1 MYRNC
6 YFKKQ
11 WDKMYGLKG
20 QKGGYNLKKQTKKA
34 GLALA
39 ICLVIALGS
48 MILANAI
55 QTNFGTVDVV
65 TSSFVVDATDGEDYS
80 ITYKMFVPK
89 EASADNPLPA
99 VLCLHGYQNDRET
112 SAAYAMELARR
123 GIVAVCIDEFGHGY
137 NERSL
142 RFRGHTTYKVQGIS
156 DDGSE
161 TIVKVGLSG
170 PERFLAMM
178 NFSTLSFFEGQAQ
191 SINSEP
197 ITIDADKDGVI
208 DSSMGGINAYRWL
221 QSQPFV
227 QPNNIGIT
235 GHSMGT
241 WASWSVA
248 AACQDHVA
256 MVIQCGEVFGENIFD
271 SENVEFHN
279 VLMLQA
285 KYDEFNYFRDYKQ
298 ETVSDNMLDSD
309 IRRQFFTANERT
321 ESLPGYTW
329 NTTYGS
335 FEDKTARRVEL
346 LKTNHRL
353 TTHDGHGIAT
363 AMDWFTQALN
373 VNTTLDS
380 SNQIYLYKE
389 ILVMVAMLAIMV
401 ALCPGVILIGSI
413 PFFNTIIIDRKLSQ
427 REPKLMTKKK
437 WWINAVI
444 AVLISAVTYPFMT
457 QLGHGLLPLPEN
469 VFRMTIGNGFM
480 TWYITLAL
488 ISIIMMVVSRFRSKK
503 KGIEIADY
511 YDLGLSREN
520 NSTKLDWT
528 LLGKSFLAA
537 TLLVALMYLIVVL
550 FQTVFLLDLRFIWPF
565 FKIFSGERFVQFLVY
580 LPFFSL
586 FFVVNVGCKLFGQM
600 RQKVCVGAKNF
611 VKCWMGNVVVLL
623 GGLFVILLLEYI
635 PFFMGAGPGADLLFG
650 TTFGGPFMSALILL
664 VPQFVVFTFL
674 STWLERKSGNVYVG
688 AFISAMLA
696 TWIVTGGSA
705 IF

>member
-1 MYRNC
+1 MS
-6 YFKKQ
+6 
-11 WDKMYGLKG
+11 
-20 QKGGYNLKKQTKKA
+20 QKGVKTLKKQTRKA
-34 GLALA
+34 WIALA
-39 ICLVIALGS
+39 ICLVVALGS

-55 QTNFGTVDVV
+55 QTNFGKVDVV
-65 TSSFVVDATDGEDYS
+65 TSSFLVDAKDGDDYHIS
-80 ITYKMFVPK
+80 YKLFIPE
-89 EASADNPLPA
+89 EASEENPLPA

-142 RFRGHTTYKVQGIS
+142 RDRGETTYKIQGIS

-170 PERFLAMM
+170 PQRFLTMM
-178 NFSTLSFFEGQAQ
+178 NFSTLSFFEGKAAA
-191 SINSEP
+191 INGDP
-197 ITIDADKDGVI
+197 ITIDADKDGLT
-208 DSSMGGINAYRWL
+208 DSSMGGIDAYHWL

-227 QPNNIGIT
+227 QPDKIGIT

-248 AACQDHVA
+248 AACQDHAA

-271 SENVEFHN
+271 SENIEFHN

-285 KYDEFNYFRDYKQ
+285 RYDEFNYFRDYKQ
-298 ETVSDNMLDSD
+298 ETVADEMLDTD
-309 IRRQFFTANERT
+309 IRDQFFTANGRT
-321 ESLPGYTW
+321 PSQQDYTW

-335 FEDKTARRVEL
+335 FEDQTARRVEL
-346 LKTNHRL
+346 LETNHRL
-353 TTHDGHGIAT
+353 TTHDGHGIAA
-363 AMDWFTQALN
+363 AMDWFTEALD
-373 VNTTLDS
+373 VETSLAPD
-380 SNQIYLYKE
+380 NQIYLYKE
-389 ILVMVAMLAIMV
+389 LLVMVAMLAIMV
-401 ALCPGVILIGSI
+401 ALCPGVILIGNI
-413 PFFNTIIIDRKLSQ
+413 PFFRTILVDRKASS
-427 REPKLMTKKK
+427 REPKLMSRKK
-437 WWINAVI
+437 WWINAMI
-444 AVLISAVTYPFMT
+444 AVLIGAATYPFMT

-469 VFRMTIGNGFM
+469 IFRMTIGNGFM
-480 TWYITLAL
+480 TWYITLAI
-488 ISIIMMVVSRFRSKK
+488 ISIIMMIVSRRRSKK

-511 YDLGLSREN
+511 YDLGLSREDH
-520 NSTKLDWT
+520 SSKLDWA

-537 TLLVALMYLIVVL
+537 GALIAVMYLIVTL
-550 FQTVFLLDLRFIWPF
+550 FQTAFDLDLRFIWPF
-565 FKIFSGERFVQFLVY
+565 FKIFSAERFAQFLVY
-580 LPFFSL
+580 LPFFAL

-600 RQKVCVGAKNF
+600 RQKVSDGAGNF

-635 PFFMGAGPGADLLFG
+635 PFFLGAGPGADLLFG